1 MSDYADIEDELATF
15 ITRELGYVA
24 GSIVDVTTE
33 AKAKAGVVR
42 VTHFGGPRS
51 ALNDYARVEIE
62 SFAGTRA
69 KARQMLEDVH
79 DTLLPRAR
87 LVSAIIDDVRT
98 DASPHRAPWDNNNV
112 RRFSAT
118 YQITV
123 RTQKGTH
130 L

>member
-1 MSDYADIEDELATF
+1 MSDYADIEDELAVF
-15 ITRELGYVA
+15 VTRELGFVA

-33 AKAKAGVVR
+33 AKAVAGVVR
-42 VTHFGGPRS
+42 ITHFGGPRDRV
-51 ALNDYARVEIE
+51 NDFARVEIE
-62 SFAGTRA
+62 AFSGTR
-69 KARQMLEDVH
+69 KKSREMLEAVH
-79 DTLLPRAR
+79 DRLLPGTR

-130 L
+130 P